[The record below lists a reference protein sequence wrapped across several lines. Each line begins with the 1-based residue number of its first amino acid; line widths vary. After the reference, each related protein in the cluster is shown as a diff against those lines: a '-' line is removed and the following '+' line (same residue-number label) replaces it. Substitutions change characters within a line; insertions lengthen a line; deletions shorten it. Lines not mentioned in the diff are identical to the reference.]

1 MNKTYI
7 ENTIKFY
14 NECIKA
20 GLDITEL
27 YDDDDRLGVPY
38 PDAIGLATA
47 MEQKGI
53 AHPDY
58 DYKAEYDSDI
68 NAMVWEVTCK
78 VNPFKE
84 SE

>member
-1 MNKTYI
+1 MNKAYI

-20 GLDITEL
+20 GLDIIKL
-27 YDDDDRLGVPY
+27 YDDDDCLGVPY
-38 PDAIGLATA
+38 PDASGLVTA
-47 MEQKGI
+47 LKQKGI

-58 DYKAEYDSDI
+58 DYKFEYDNDI
-68 NAMVWEVTCK
+68 NAMVCEVTCK

>member
-1 MNKTYI
+1 MNKAYI
-7 ENTIKFY
+7 ENTLKFY

-27 YDDDDRLGVPY
+27 YDDDCLGVPY
-38 PDAIGLATA
+38 PDASGLVTA
-47 MEQKGI
+47 LKQKGI

-58 DYKAEYDSDI
+58 DYKFEYDNDI
-68 NAMVWEVTCK
+68 NAMVCEVTCK

>member
-1 MNKTYI
+1 MTKTYI
-7 ENTIKFY
+7 ENTIKLY

>member
-1 MNKTYI
+1 MNKAYI

-27 YDDDDRLGVPY
+27 YDDDDCLGIPY

-47 MEQKGI
+47 LE
-53 AHPDY
+53 
-58 DYKAEYDSDI
+58 
-68 NAMVWEVTCK
+68 
-78 VNPFKE
+78 
-84 SE
+84 

>member
-38 PDAIGLATA
+38 PDAIGLATV

>member
-1 MNKTYI
+1 MNKAYI
-7 ENTIKFY
+7 ENTLKFY

-27 YDDDDRLGVPY
+27 YDDDDCLGVPY
-38 PDAIGLATA
+38 PDASGLVTA
-47 MEQKGI
+47 LKQKGI

-58 DYKAEYDSDI
+58 DYKFEYDNDI
-68 NAMVWEVTCK
+68 NAMVCEVTCK
-78 VNPFKE
+78 VNLFKE

>member
-1 MNKTYI
+1 MNKKYI

-27 YDDDDRLGVPY
+27 YDDDDSLGVPY
-38 PDAIGLATA
+38 PEAIGLATA

-58 DYKAEYDSDI
+58 NYKAEYDSDI

-78 VNPFKE
+78 VNPFEE
-84 SE
+84 SK

>member
-53 AHPDY
+53 AHPDC